1 MSVELW
7 LGIVMAAAAGVY
19 LVAAF
24 LWPERF

>member
-1 MSVELW
+1 MTFELW
-7 LGIVMAAAAGVY
+7 LGAVMAVIGAAY